1 MRRVFHLVK
10 QLRGAAQP
18 VHAPTGAWQL
28 GDDRAAIGRD
38 FGERETHAVQIGH
51 VHMAGI
57 GQITPTDLRRAFEQ
71 VPHQQ
76 TLTQVMPVVR
86 SPAEVGHERRHKER
100 RVGHAAG
107 NDHVHIGLQRGQQ
120 GVGAEVGVG
129 RDQAAVQ
136 RTHGVG

>member
-18 VHAPTGAWQL
+18 VHAPASARQL
-28 GDDRAAIGRD
+28 GDDHAAIG
-38 FGERETHAVQIGH
+38 GHLGQREPHAVQIGH
-51 VHMAGI
+51 VHMARI
-57 GQITPTDLRRAFEQ
+57 GQVAAADLGRAFEQ
-71 VPHQQ
+71 MSDQQ
-76 TLTQVMPVVR
+76 ALTQAVPVVR
-86 SPAEVGHERRHKER
+86 GPAEVGHERRHKER